1 MRDVTVVHVPQN
13 CMHAVTGVRGQALRS
28 IEEETGAFCF
38 IARDHRKEEQLFIF
52 GCAPSSAWTTR
63 PSAQGPNPGHLCV
76 IECLPVG
83 FSYQTLEPSALDRC
97 WVCDTRTKRAARD

>member
-13 CMHAVTGVRGQALRS
+13 CMAAVAGARGAALRS

-52 GCAPSSAWTTR
+52 GYAPAT
-63 PSAQGPNPGHLCV
+63 A
-76 IECLPVG
+76 
-83 FSYQTLEPSALDRC
+83 ALLSRC
-97 WVCDTRTKRAARD
+97 HGLHA